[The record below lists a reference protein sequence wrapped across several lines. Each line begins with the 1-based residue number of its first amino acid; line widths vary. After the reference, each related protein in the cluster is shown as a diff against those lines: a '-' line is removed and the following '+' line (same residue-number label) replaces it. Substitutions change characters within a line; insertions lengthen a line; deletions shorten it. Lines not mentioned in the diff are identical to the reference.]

1 MMELAKIN
9 AHAELE
15 RIEQSLLR
23 LRAEFVRY
31 KSRLRRASECVQ
43 VLLERLARGFPN
55 PETLA
60 IYEETLNYALQ
71 DYFQLREQIDW
82 WVETF
87 HQITT
92 LLDEVEKRSVL
103 MDENLLGLD

>member
-15 RIEQSLLR
+15 RIEQSLMR
-23 LRAEFVRY
+23 LRAEFADY

-43 VLLERLARGFPN
+43 VLLELRARGFPN
-55 PETLA
+55 PETSA
-60 IYEETLNYALQ
+60 IYEETLRHGLQ

-82 WVETF
+82 WVEKF
-87 HQITT
+87 HQITA
-92 LLDEVEKRSVL
+92 LLDEIERRLVL
-103 MDENLLGLD
+103 DG